1 MIYSDF
7 FTDVLSDIVLDE
19 LAELQAKNINL
30 LSENVKLQAENAI
43 LLTKVSDLERELNN
57 HNKES

>member
-43 LLTKVSDLERELNN
+43 LLTRVSDLERELNN